1 MEYKLREHDKN
12 SLVFTRIHT
21 LKRMIS
27 GAILERA
34 NNGAEEFTVDY
45 RVFHG
50 FSEED
55 QQEREKKR
63 RIQEIERTKRK

>member
-1 MEYKLREHDKN
+1 
-12 SLVFTRIHT
+12 
-21 LKRMIS
+21 MIS